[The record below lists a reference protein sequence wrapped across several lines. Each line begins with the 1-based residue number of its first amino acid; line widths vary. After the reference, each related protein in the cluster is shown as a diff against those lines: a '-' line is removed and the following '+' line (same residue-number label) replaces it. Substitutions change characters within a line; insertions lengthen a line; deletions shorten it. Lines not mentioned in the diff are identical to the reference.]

1 MKHLEIAGYTI
12 LPLHLPPTPSFP
24 TPATHFLYLRPH
36 EPRIPDPD
44 SPRSLFLAN
53 IPIDTTETHLRH
65 LFGTQLS
72 AGRVER
78 VSFESVPTKKHTN
91 PALSQGNVTRTKKR
105 KRVTADELQETL
117 DDITLPSTYD
127 RQLQKSG
134 AHAIVVFVDRPSME
148 ASLKAAVKAG
158 RKKGTE
164 KKIVW
169 GEGISEDRVP
179 SLGLSRYLACHERR
193 YPARKDLLRTVNDYM
208 TVFSQVS
215 DARRREKARR
225 VAEPDEDGFVT
236 VSHGPKL
243 NSVAREE
250 EYNEILERQ
259 KRKNEGLKDFY
270 RFQAREKRKER
281 ENDLVHRFEEDRK
294 RLSEL
299 KRRRGRYGYVYIIPC

>member
-1 MKHLEIAGYTI
+1 MKRLEIAGYTI
-12 LPLHLPPTPSFP
+12 LPIHLPATPSFP

-44 SPRSLFLAN
+44 SARSLFLAN

-72 AGRVER
+72 AGRIEK

-91 PALSQGNVTRTKKR
+91 PAISQGNVTKTKKR
-105 KRVTADELQETL
+105 KRVTADELQDTL
-117 DDITLPSTYD
+117 DDINLPSTYD

-134 AHAIVVFVDRPSME
+134 AHAVVVFVDRPSME
-148 ASLKAAVKAG
+148 ASLKAAVRAG
-158 RKKGTE
+158 RKGME
-164 KKIVW
+164 IIW
-169 GEGISEDRVP
+169 GDGIQDRIP
-179 SLGLSRYLACHERR
+179 SLGLSRYLARNERR
-193 YPARKDLLRTVNDYM
+193 YPDRKDLLRTVNDYM

-215 DARRREKARR
+215 EARRREQARKA
-225 VAEPDEDGFVT
+225 AEPDEDGFVT

-243 NSVAREE
+243 NSVARED
-250 EYNEILERQ
+250 EYKEIVERQ
-259 KRKNEGLKDFY
+259 KRKNEGLGDFY

-294 RLSEL
+294 RLGEL
-299 KRRRGRYGYVYIIPC
+299 KRRRGKIRVCIPLLGLD